1 MEASAKVEPIQPQ
14 SDKRSVERSTIEFP
28 YLDLENA
35 FEIAEG
41 VHATGGSS
49 CEWDQLAGHFKQ
61 AAQGGGFRL
70 RLICAKQFGL
80 VVYDRGRISLTQL
93 GLRSVDSQ
101 QQKAAK
107 VEAFLNVSLYKAVY
121 DKFRGNTLPPIAG
134 LEREMVNMG
143 VAAKQKDKARQAF
156 HRSAKYA
163 GFFEF
168 GADRLVAPSINTPPQ
183 APAVVDVAPQEQKQK
198 TGGGNGGD
206 DGYNQH
212 PFIVGLLSKL
222 PEPESQWSA
231 KDRAKWLTTASNI
244 FDMMYSGSE
253 DGEISVTFTANQ
265 GGTS

>member
-1 MEASAKVEPIQPQ
+1 VDINIKAEQVQPIA
-14 SDKRSVERSTIEFP
+14 DKRSVERSTIEFP
-28 YLDLENA
+28 YLDLENS

-41 VHATGGSS
+41 VHSIGGSS

-80 VVYDRGRISLTQL
+80 VAYDRGRIELTNL

-107 VEAFLNVSLYKAVY
+107 AEAFLNISLYKAVY

-143 VAAKQKDKARQAF
+143 VATKQKDKARQAF

-168 GADRLVAPSINTPPQ
+168 GADRLVAPSLNSVSQ
-183 APAVVDVAPQEQKQK
+183 LQSVVDASAVDQKVK
-198 TGGGNGGD
+198 VNGSNVGED
-206 DGYNQH
+206 LYSQH

-231 KDRAKWLTTASNI
+231 KDRAKWLITASNI
-244 FDMMYSGSE
+244 FDMMYTGSD
-253 DGEISVTFTANQ
+253 DGEITVSFTANN
-265 GGTS
+265 GGAA